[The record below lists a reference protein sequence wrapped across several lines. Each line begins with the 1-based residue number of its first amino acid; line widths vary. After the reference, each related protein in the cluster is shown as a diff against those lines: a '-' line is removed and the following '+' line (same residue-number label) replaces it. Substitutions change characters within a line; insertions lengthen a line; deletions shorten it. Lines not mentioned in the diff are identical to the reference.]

1 MLLAL
6 TCHSFCDFIFYV
18 DKEMVI
24 ARVEFDET
32 ACNELSK
39 SVLKFYFNYL
49 LDIFISREKKESE
62 SALFNNDTT
71 LLHHKSKLC

>member
-1 MLLAL
+1 MLLTL
-6 TCHSFCDFIFYV
+6 TCHSFSDFIFYV

-32 ACNELSK
+32 ACKELSK

-49 LDIFISREKKESE
+49 LDIFISSEKKESE